1 MTRSSRPARQ
11 TLRQIFAAPIVIG
24 VLSTVGLIS
33 ALVGDDIWDGLSWL
47 SLAIPVVLFIGFIA
61 WPRTRR
67 A

>member
-33 ALVGDDIWDGLSWL
+33 ALVGDGLWDGLSWL
-47 SLAIPVVLFIGFIA
+47 SLAIPCILPVAFIA
-61 WPRTRR
+61 WPRKRR